1 MTALPSVKSLIF
13 LFEVA
18 TLEQMPLHREIANKT
33 RTKEIMR
40 KPSIQQVNKAI
51 AKPPTA
57 LTTTAWQVTR
67 QASKGH
73 WREALLLDSAQ
84 GDPSHS
90 EAAAR
95 GGSDYPPFPNKPSY
109 PQGIDT
115 ARGIIKRLLIHPLL
129 GLVLRKPRVNL
140 VLFSLNEGKQG

>member
-1 MTALPSVKSLIF
+1 MTVLPSVKSLIF

-18 TLEQMPLHREIANKT
+18 TLEQMPLHREIANKM

-40 KPSIQQVNKAI
+40 KPSIQQANKAI

-73 WREALLLDSAQ
+73 WREALLLDRAQ
-84 GDPSHS
+84 GDPSYS
-90 EAAAR
+90 QAAAR
-95 GGSDYPPFPNKPSY
+95 GA
-109 PQGIDT
+109 QI
-115 ARGIIKRLLIHPLL
+115 IHPSLTSPHIL
-129 GLVLRKPRVNL
+129 RGLTQH
-140 VLFSLNEGKQG
+140 EA